1 MTVKFTDKELEG
13 VANGLEGVVA
23 VATIKSEVDTREGG
37 TLYYEG
43 IAIEELAEKSSF
55 EEVIFLLLYD
65 RLPTTKE
72 FALFKHRLYKEQKLS
87 PSIKKEITS
96 IAGNGHPTRMLP
108 VLISHIALEDKNH
121 SIEAPNSERIALR
134 LIAQL
139 PMIVA
144 GIVRARQKKSFVEP
158 KKELGIGANF
168 MYQLTGTVPNEYHAK
183 MMDHVFIL
191 HADHSLN
198 ASTFAARLC
207 ASTLSDMYMSI
218 IAAVC
223 TLTGP
228 LHGGANEAVIKML
241 EELDATIKNDKD
253 IEKETVKYVDNI
265 LKNNGKVMGI
275 GHRVYHSGDPRAR
288 ILDQYT
294 AKICEHERCA
304 RYHKIAKIIHRE
316 MLKKKNLWPNVD
328 FYSAIALDGIGI
340 PHDVY
345 TCIFAIARM
354 AGWTAHVMEQ
364 HANNKLIRPS
374 SKYVKSRQKIGQKY
388 VPIEKRK

>member
-1 MTVKFTDKELEG
+1 MTVKFTDKELQG
-13 VANGLEGVVA
+13 VAHGLEGVVA
-23 VATIKSEVDTREGG
+23 VATIKSEVDSSEGG
-37 TLYYEG
+37 TLFYEG

-65 RLPTTKE
+65 HLPTEKE
-72 FALFKHRLYKEQKLS
+72 FTTFKQKLYAQQTLS
-87 PSIKKEITS
+87 TTIKKEITS
-96 IAGNGHPTRMLP
+96 MASNGHPMRMLP
-108 VLISHIALEDKNH
+108 ALLSHVALEDENH
-121 SIEAPNSERIALR
+121 SVENNERIALS
-134 LIAQL
+134 LIAKL

-144 GIVRARQKKSFVEP
+144 GIVRARQKQHFVEP
-158 KKELGIGANF
+158 KKDLGIGANF
-168 MYQLTGTVPNEYHAK
+168 MYQLTGKAPSAYHAK
-183 MMDHVFIL
+183 MMDHIFIL

-207 ASTLSDMYMSI
+207 ASTLGDMYMSI

-241 EELDATIKNDKD
+241 EELDAKIKNDKD
-253 IEKETVKYVDNI
+253 IEKETVKYVDTI

-304 RYHKIAKIIHRE
+304 RYHAIARIIHRE

-340 PHDVY
+340 PHDIY
-345 TCIFAIARM
+345 TCIFSIGRM

-364 HANNKLIRPS
+364 HANNRLLRPS
-374 SKYVKSRQKIGQKY
+374 SKYVTSRQKLGQKY
-388 VPIEKRK
+388 VPIKKRK